1 MAFIA
6 LGDIIVG
13 VLYRTGRF
21 TDADVLYVWG
31 IIAGSATGLLASTL
45 GRLYSSTYYAL
56 HDTRTPL
63 RYAVLRIVVSIVLGV
78 LFALYLPPALGIEP
92 RWGVAGLTVASG
104 MAGWVEFFLL
114 RNTLNRRIGR
124 TGLTF
129 SYISKLWFAALL
141 SATIAWGIKLLVG
154 RRHPALLAALILVPY
169 GLLYFAITTLFKLPE
184 AHTVVGR
191 LMRFLPFGR
200 R

>member
-1 MAFIA
+1 MAFVA

-21 TDADVLYVWG
+21 TDSDVLYVWG

-63 RYAVLRIVVSIVLGV
+63 RYAVLRIVVSISLGI
-78 LFALYLPPALGIEP
+78 LLALYLPPALGIDP

-114 RNTLNRRIGR
+114 RRTLNRRIGR
-124 TGLTF
+124 TGLSF
-129 SYISKLWFAALL
+129 AYISKLWLAAFL
-141 SATIAWGIKLLVG
+141 SAAIAWGIKLLVG
-154 RRHPALLAALILVPY
+154 RRHPFLLAALVLIPY

-184 AHTVVGR
+184 ARTVVGR
-191 LMRFLPFGR
+191 FTRFLPFGR